1 MNKPRLHTAANGHA
15 AIVFEEYDSPEWFE
29 EYDSPEWFEAVFL
42 LESEQ
47 DFKRVGEAV
56 MGMDEGILPSFVR
69 GAISI
74 EAGWDNWSGNYLL
87 SESNDGD
94 EVIKWLFQKLL
105 G

>member
-15 AIVFEEYDSPEWFE
+15 AIDFEDYDSPK
-29 EYDSPEWFEAVFL
+29 WFEAVFL

-47 DFKRVGEAV
+47 DFKRAGETV
-56 MGMDEGILPSFVR
+56 IGMDEGILPSFVK
-69 GAISI
+69 GEISI

-87 SESNDGD
+87 SKSHDGD
-94 EVIKWLFQKLL
+94 EVIKWLFQKIF

>member
-15 AIVFEEYDSPEWFE
+15 AIDFE

-47 DFKRVGEAV
+47 GFQRTGEAV
-56 MGMDEGILPSFVR
+56 MVMDEGVMPSFVK
-69 GAISI
+69 GEISI
-74 EAGWDNWSGNYLL
+74 EAGWNNWSGNYLL
-87 SESNDGD
+87 SASKDGD
-94 EVIKWLFQKLL
+94 EVIKWLFQKLF

>member
-15 AIVFEEYDSPEWFE
+15 AIDFE

-47 DFKRVGEAV
+47 GFQRTGEAV
-56 MGMDEGILPSFVR
+56 MCMDEGIMPSFVK
-69 GAISI
+69 GEISI
-74 EAGWDNWSGNYLL
+74 EAGWNNWSGNYLL
-87 SESNDGD
+87 SASKGGD
-94 EVIKWLFQKLL
+94 EVIKWLFQKLF